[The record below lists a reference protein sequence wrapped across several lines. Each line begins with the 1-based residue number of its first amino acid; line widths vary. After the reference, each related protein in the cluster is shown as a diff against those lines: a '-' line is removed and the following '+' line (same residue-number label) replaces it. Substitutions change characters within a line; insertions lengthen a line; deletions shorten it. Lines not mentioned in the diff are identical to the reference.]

1 MIESASD
8 LAAFFDPAEF
18 GAAAVIELP
27 GGPLAIV
34 GNPSTHALRERPG
47 SNTNSSM
54 GSFMLGAADFNLQ
67 AVQFMTPWAPIAG
80 AQSECLLTIEAGEYA
95 GVWRV
100 RDIQRDGS
108 VARLIL
114 NKP

>member
-8 LAAFFDPAEF
+8 LAAFFNPTEF
-18 GAAAVIELP
+18 GDAAVIELP

-34 GNPSTHALRERPG
+34 GTPSTHALRERPG

-54 GSFMLGAADFNLQ
+54 GAFMLGVADFNLQ

-80 AQSECLLTIEAGEYA
+80 AQNECLLTIAGGEHA
-95 GVWRV
+95 GTWRV
-100 RDIQRDGS
+100 RDIQRDGA